1 MKKFLKYIFGGILF
15 LLGFG
20 CDKEGFGI
28 GGGYCMYGQPHAD
41 YKLIGDVKGQDGK
54 PIQGIRVVFTPD
66 PASHPYNNDTLYT
79 DAKGHFQSDRL
90 KYDFPNVQ
98 KANVIFEDVDG
109 ADNGSFKTKTL
120 QVSDLKVSQTAKG
133 SGSWDE
139 GKYTIQ
145 ADAKLE
151 KED

>member
-66 PASHPYNNDTLYT
+66 PASYPYNNDTLYT

-98 KANVIFEDVDG
+98 KANVIFEDATPGGNID
-109 ADNGSFKTKTL
+109 DPFIQTL
-120 QVSDLKVSQTAKG
+120 VML
-133 SGSWDE
+133 
-139 GKYTIQ
+139 
-145 ADAKLE
+145 LE
-151 KED
+151 KNIVFEDDDSQEDEDIFETFLQEIKNVK